1 MSSVLSLMFVIA
13 LSSQIVVAAGPTP
26 VLANFPA
33 LGIKSIMVSVP
44 KGRISITSSR
54 TQKDISVNIIESN
67 KIYSDNKKC
76 IKTVGLENAQLN
88 VKIASEN
95 ILFEK
100 ADCNY
105 DVMIITP
112 FAQTFDMDISS
123 GSALIMI
130 KDVNGILNLKT
141 ATGTVSVEGDIVKNI
156 SAKSA
161 TGNMNFG
168 FKTCSGRA
176 DLDFISATGKTS
188 LNLPTSCKIR
198 VDYKSATGKLFN
210 ALGET
215 EDYQVLINAK
225 SASGDFSIGK
235 K

>member
-1 MSSVLSLMFVIA
+1 MSLLLSLIFSTQT
-13 LSSQIVVAAGPTP
+13 LFAADAAPAP
-26 VLANFPA
+26 VTFPA
-33 LGIKSIMVSVP
+33 LGIKSLIVSVP
-44 KGRISITSSR
+44 KGRISLTSSK
-54 TQKDISVNIIESN
+54 TQKDITVNIIESN
-67 KIYSDNKKC
+67 KVYSDNKKC
-76 IKTVGLENAQLN
+76 VKTVGLENTQLK

-112 FAQTFDMDISS
+112 AAQNFDMDITS

-130 KDVNGILNLKT
+130 KDVNGALNLKT
-141 ATGTVSVEGDIVKNI
+141 ATGTVSVEGDVVKNI

-176 DLDFISATGKTS
+176 DLDFISATGKTI
-188 LNLPTSCKIR
+188 LNLPAACKIR

-215 EDYQVLINAK
+215 EDYQVLITAK
-225 SASGDFSIGK
+225 SASGDFNIGK